1 MIVQLLIGAAL
12 ILATTV
18 VAGLGFLVI
27 EIALNRFH
35 RWLIRPPHAI
45 KMLALL
51 CIAVSWFL
59 LIVSISVWIW
69 GLAFLGLGLFS
80 ATEEAV
86 YFAIVSFT
94 TLGFG
99 DILLPQ
105 DWRLLSGMAS
115 INGLLMIG
123 LQTAM
128 LIEILRRVR
137 SVQGK
142 IGSG

>member
-1 MIVQLLIGAAL
+1 MFVQLLIGAGL
-12 ILATTV
+12 IVATTI

-27 EIALNRFH
+27 ETVQARFH
-35 RWLIRPPHAI
+35 GWLIRPPHAL
-45 KMLALL
+45 KMLILL
-51 CIAVSWFL
+51 CTSVIWFL
-59 LIVSISVWIW
+59 LIVSVAVWIW
-69 GLAFLGLGLFS
+69 GLAFLAIGLFD
-80 ATEEAV
+80 ATEEAI

-99 DILLPQ
+99 DILLPK

-137 SVQGK
+137 RVQ
-142 IGSG
+142 SNPHS